1 VVIMSQTLR
10 WGILGTGNI
19 ARQFC
24 ADVRASRRGRLAA
37 VGSRAAET
45 ARQFAA
51 AHGIPAAMDS
61 YAQLVAR
68 DDIDAVYVSLP
79 NSMHHQWTL
88 AALRAGKH
96 VLCEKP
102 LAPTVAEVE
111 EMFDVARQTGRLL
124 VEAFMYRSHPQ
135 THAVIEA
142 VRKGMI
148 GELRQIRTS
157 FCYRTANVE
166 NNIRFNADLK
176 GGALMDIG
184 CYCVNFSR
192 LFAGEEPARISAYG
206 RFHSSGVDEIVSGVL
221 QFPGG
226 VLATFTCGMS
236 LQADNMASLCGSEGY
251 IEIPVPWKPPVE
263 NATWRLAYSAPPRM
277 DRAVGL
283 PAGVIPPP
291 RTCTVS
297 ASGGLYALEA
307 DDFAAS
313 VLDGAPPRI
322 TREDSVGTMRTL
334 VALRAAIEPNH
345 PGIV

>member
-1 VVIMSQTLR
+1 MSETLR

-24 ADVRASRRGRLAA
+24 ADMRLSHRGRLAA
-37 VGSRAAET
+37 GGSRAIET
-45 ARQFAA
+45 AREFAA
-51 AHGIPAAMDS
+51 AYGIPVAVDS
-61 YAQLVAR
+61 YAQLVER
-68 DDIDAVYVSLP
+68 DDVDAVYISLP
-79 NSMHHQWTL
+79 NSMHHHWTL

-102 LAPTVAEVE
+102 LAGTVAEAE
-111 EMFDVARQTGRLL
+111 EMFDVARQSGRLL

-142 VRKGMI
+142 VRNGMI
-148 GELRQIRTS
+148 GELKQIRTS
-157 FCYRTANVE
+157 FCFCTAHVE
-166 NNIRFNADLK
+166 NNIRFNCDLD
-176 GGALMDIG
+176 GGALMDVG

-192 LFAGEEPARISAYG
+192 LFAGDEPAHLAAYG
-206 RFHSSGVDEIVSGVL
+206 QFHSSGVDELASGVL
-221 QFPGG
+221 QFPTG
-226 VLATFTCGMS
+226 LIASFTCGMKI
-236 LQADNMASLCGSEGY
+236 QADNTAFLCGTEGY

-283 PAGVIPPP
+283 APGTIPPP
-291 RTCTVS
+291 QAFKVS
-297 ASGGLYALEA
+297 ASGGLYSLEA

-322 TREDSVGTMRTL
+322 TREDSLGTMRTL
-334 VALRAAIEPNH
+334 HALRAAIKRNQH
-345 PGIV
+345 

>member
-1 VVIMSQTLR
+1 MSDQLR

-24 ADVRASRRGRLAA
+24 ADMRLSRRGRLAA
-37 VGSRAAET
+37 VGSRAAES

-51 AHGIPAAMDS
+51 AYGIPAAVGS
-61 YAQLVAR
+61 YAQLVER
-68 DDIDAVYVSLP
+68 DDIDAIYVSLP

-102 LAPTVAEVE
+102 LAGSVAEAQ

-157 FCYRTANVE
+157 FCFRTANVD
-166 NNIRFNADLK
+166 NNIRFNADLE

-192 LFAGEEPARISAYG
+192 LFAGEEPTHLCAHA
-206 RFHSSGVDEIVSGVL
+206 RFHSSGVDEIVSGSL

-226 VLATFTCGMS
+226 VLASFVCGMS
-236 LQADNMASLCGSEGY
+236 LQADNMASLCGTEGY
-251 IEIPVPWKPPVE
+251 IEIPVPWKPPAD

-277 DRAVGL
+277 DHAVGL
-283 PAGVIPPP
+283 PPGTIPPP
-291 RTCTVS
+291 QTFTVS
-297 ASGGLYALEA
+297 TPGGLYSLEA

-313 VLDGAPPRI
+313 VLDGAPTRI
-322 TREDSVGTMRTL
+322 TREDSLGTMRTL
-334 VALRAAIEPNH
+334 HALRAAIGKH
-345 PGIV
+345 HT